1 MLQTTETNLDEN
13 GEVKSEDQFVEVE
26 GAIKTTM
33 DESDHGT
40 SIIKKNIFEIF
51 RN

>member
-33 DESDHGT
+33 DESDHGKF
-40 SIIKKNIFEIF
+40 IMNKKYF
-51 RN
+51 